1 MPAAA
6 WRGRQGRRSEHAEDA
21 AAVGVLLKSL
31 FSLSSLWCTA
41 RLRRARRDGTSGVEP
56 PARTSGRR
64 GDWSGGGRGTIG
76 HGDDGDGR
84 QTRHDSLPPPMSS
97 VPPTSPCPPR
107 APCVP
112 RGGFVAHRLPEWRRR
127 RERERGGGLTAVS
140 REGSI
145 SSATASASVPNS
157 DLNGDGEPLVSSS
170 LCCSPATS
178 SCLTRRRRSPA
189 TQICLGL
196 AAYRASL
203 ASVVTGLRSRPAASP
218 LFPAMAAF
226 LRKSGVSRYSPNHRR
241 TRPGEPDGLATAG
254 TPHPR
259 PPP

>member
-6 WRGRQGRRSEHAEDA
+6 WRWRQGRRSEHAEDA

-97 VPPTSPCPPR
+97 VPPVSPSSPR
-107 APCVP
+107 APRLP
-112 RGGFVAHRLPEWRRR
+112 RGGLVDHRLPELRRD
-127 RERERGGGLTAVS
+127 RERGGGRGRPHCRLQGREHQRRRLVTSTMNHSSPLVLVAPSPRLCMDTGKRS
-140 REGSI
+140 RERERKRE
-145 SSATASASVPNS
+145 ATRA
-157 DLNGDGEPLVSSS
+157 DG
-170 LCCSPATS
+170 A
-178 SCLTRRRRSPA
+178 
-189 TQICLGL
+189 
-196 AAYRASL
+196 
-203 ASVVTGLRSRPAASP
+203 
-218 LFPAMAAF
+218 
-226 LRKSGVSRYSPNHRR
+226 
-241 TRPGEPDGLATAG
+241 
-254 TPHPR
+254 HP
-259 PPP
+259 